1 MMSEA
6 KDAPGDNGDA
16 QSPKAERSTL
26 GELPKVD
33 FSSLVLSLGTTAL
46 FQMGVVPEPVMGE
59 THEMDELAV
68 QQAIDTLEMLRE
80 KTLGNLDDEE
90 RKLIDTLL
98 YEVRMR
104 FVESKR

>member
-46 FQMGVVPEPVMGE
+46 FQMGVVPDPVMGE
-59 THEMDELAV
+59 THELAV